1 MRALIAGILLVG
13 GFGLALDRGRG
24 VPTSAGPGAVRADQ
38 TADQAVEVM
47 STVDALF
54 EAMAAKDTAALA
66 AVFHP
71 DARLASTAIQDGRPV
86 VHGSSIEEFV
96 RGVGSATVDLDE
108 RLGPA
113 DVKVDG
119 PLATAWTPYAFFAD
133 GEFSHCGVN
142 AFQLV
147 RTDQG
152 WKILQ
157 ITDSRRRDGCPPG
170 APR

>member
-1 MRALIAGILLVG
+1 MRGLIAGILVVG
-13 GFGLALDRGRG
+13 GLGLALGRVRGEASVDRR
-24 VPTSAGPGAVRADQ
+24 AVQEDRAAEQ
-38 TADQAVEVM
+38 NAEVM
-47 STVDALF
+47 ATVDALF

-71 DARLASTAIQDGRPV
+71 DARLASTAIRDGRPV
-86 VHGSSIEEFV
+86 VSGSPIEEFV
-96 RGVGSATVDLDE
+96 RAVGSATADLDE

-119 PLATAWTPYAFFAD
+119 PLATVWTPYAFFAD
-133 GEFSHCGVN
+133 GDFSHCGVN

-147 RTDQG
+147 RTDRG

-157 ITDSRRRDGCPPG
+157 ITDTRRRDGCPPG